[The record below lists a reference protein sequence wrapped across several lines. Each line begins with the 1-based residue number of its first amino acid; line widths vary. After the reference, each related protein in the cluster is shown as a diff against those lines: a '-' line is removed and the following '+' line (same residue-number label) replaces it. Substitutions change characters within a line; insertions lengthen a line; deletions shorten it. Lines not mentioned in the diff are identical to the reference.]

1 MPVFLDLTD
10 ALDTVDHDIS
20 ISWLITRFGFC
31 FKISE
36 FFRSYVKE
44 RKRFVEINNQSSY
57 LRWLKQWRCFLGVCF
72 KGGGGG
78 VGVVRDS
85 VFTIWHHLWKILPD
99 HTSFTFLILCRVQ
112 ASVSSLQNGFNW
124 RNICLHSFCHVTL
137 FGGWWT
143 ICRRLSLKVTLIIK
157 RIHLLSTQEGTFI

>member
-1 MPVFLDLTD
+1 MPVLLDLID

-20 ISWLITRFGFC
+20 ISWLKTRFGISC
-31 FKISE
+31 KIFE
-36 FFRSYVKE
+36 CFRSYVKD
-44 RKRFVEINNQSSY
+44 RKRFVEINSQRSY

-72 KGGGGG
+72 KVRGRGGDGGC
-78 VGVVRDS
+78 S
-85 VFTIWHHLWKILPD
+85 VFTIWRHLWKILPD

-137 FGGWWT
+137 FWGWWT